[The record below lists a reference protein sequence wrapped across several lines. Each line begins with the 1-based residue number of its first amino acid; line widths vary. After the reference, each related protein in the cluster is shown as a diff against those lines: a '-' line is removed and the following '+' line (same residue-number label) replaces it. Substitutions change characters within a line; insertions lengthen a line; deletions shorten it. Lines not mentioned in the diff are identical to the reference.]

1 MFFVILCGLQLRSG
15 LHFFFTLSYFWM
27 TLNFFLT
34 TFCRPDFVLQSPQLS
49 SPAPKDHE
57 VTWSES
63 RSSVTDSPAIAFDGP
78 SRKQLDWVRDSAD
91 LLLTALEA
99 KCKRIASVRTHDT
112 RHAWLRRSPEM
123 WRWSPRCP
131 AALSLWTMLAQP
143 LYFSELQE
151 RQHYYF
157 VKARNH
163 GDPCQFFAS
172 PGKMC

>member
-1 MFFVILCGLQLRSG
+1 
-15 LHFFFTLSYFWM
+15 
-27 TLNFFLT
+27 LT